1 VSIRYNVGMPA
12 TQAATLSDS
21 LLLLLAETERGPRRD
36 GLYAV
41 WLTARA
47 AADLA
52 AEVGCDARPRKR
64 RLDALEQRLTSLT
77 LASPLRRGLVA
88 ALSHLRDPAIGMP
101 TIALS
106 QLIAPV
112 RESLGVA
119 AADCLAQATRTS
131 RSGTPAPR

>member
-1 VSIRYNVGMPA
+1 M
-12 TQAATLSDS
+12 QAATLSDS

-52 AEVGCDARPRKR
+52 AEVGCEARPRKR
-64 RLDALEQRLTSLT
+64 RLDALEQRLSSLT

-88 ALSHLRDPAIGMP
+88 ALSHLRDPDVGTP

-119 AADCLAQATRTS
+119 AADCLAQAARGGRPGAAGTR
-131 RSGTPAPR
+131 